1 MIGLIRNQSRNA
13 IWLAS
18 ANIKPSLQEAGLTSM
33 TVCVKDLSGA
43 GSNHDPVSVSYAV
56 IGGWY
61 FSDI

>member
-1 MIGLIRNQSRNA
+1 MLTSNHI
-13 IWLAS
+13 
-18 ANIKPSLQEAGLTSM
+18 SLQEAGLTSM